1 MGKKVGLDHT
11 RSFEAMPSNVIN
23 TTAIGSLPGVL
34 SGESGWRS
42 GRQADVGRPVR
53 HC

>member
-11 RSFEAMPSNVIN
+11 RSFEAMPSTVIN
-23 TTAIGSLPGVL
+23 MTAIGSLPRVL
-34 SGESGWRS
+34 SGERGWRS